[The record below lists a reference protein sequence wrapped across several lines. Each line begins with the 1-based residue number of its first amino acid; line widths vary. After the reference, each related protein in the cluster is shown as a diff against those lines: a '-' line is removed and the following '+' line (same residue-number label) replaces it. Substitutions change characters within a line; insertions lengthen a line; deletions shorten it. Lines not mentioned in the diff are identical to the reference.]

1 LLYDLETALVDQGLF
16 PKEAQAMVE
25 TWRDSWFEEGSR
37 LIYILPSRAVDQSL
51 PLDIAPAPSAIAR
64 VFVGRIE
71 LITPETKRLVVEAMA
86 NGDWVTLDRY
96 GRFLSPILN
105 RIYAGNPTRVD
116 QVAQSVPPGHCW

>member
-1 LLYDLETALVDQGLF
+1 
-16 PKEAQAMVE
+16 MVE

-51 PLDIAPAPSAIAR
+51 PLEIAPAPSAIAR

-71 LITPETKRLVVEAMA
+71 LITPETKRSVEEAIA
-86 NGDWVTLDRY
+86 KGDWVTIDRY

-105 RIYAGNPTRVD
+105 RIYGGNATKIG
-116 QVAQSVPPGHCW
+116 QIEQSLRGGHCW